1 MNKNRYPIYWI
12 SLLYSSLVFVF
23 FSTSCSKDPVR
34 EKTIEDPDT
43 TVVTI
48 NYEDGIFIIN
58 EGNYNWGNASVTFVD
73 NKTNK
78 AVQSIFRKSNGRGLG
93 DVAQSMKIIGNLG
106 YVIVNNSNNIEV
118 VSLKDFKSVKSITGL
133 FYPRYMEVIDSNKA
147 YVTNLQNSISVIDL
161 QNNSVSGS
169 IQTSTWT
176 ENQVLYEKYML
187 IASIGDFSKPSFQR
201 KAQILKIDTQ
211 TDSIVD
217 SLVTGKEPVGI
228 VIDKEKKVWILCS
241 GGYDYFEAPSL
252 LRIDPISF
260 RIEKQFT
267 FFDTKQVPSRLC
279 INHAMDTLYFLKG
292 GVFQMPISAA
302 GLPVQPLIP
311 SNERRLY
318 GLEIHPVTGNI
329 FVSDAK
335 DYVQNGT
342 ACQYNVNGTLI
353 RQYIAGRI
361 PGTFSFTKPAT
372 GK

>member
-1 MNKNRYPIYWI
+1 VNKNRYPNYWI
-12 SLLYSSLVFVF
+12 SLLYFSLF
-23 FSTSCSKDPVR
+23 FIFCSTSCSKDPVR

-43 TVVTI
+43 TVVTA
-48 NYEDGIFIIN
+48 NYDDGIFIIN
-58 EGNYNWGNASVTFVD
+58 EGNYNWGNASVTYLD
-73 NKTNK
+73 NQTNK
-78 AVQSIFRKSNGRGLG
+78 AVQSVFRKSNGRGLG

-147 YVTNLQNSISVIDL
+147 YVTNLLNYISVIDL
-161 QNNSVSGS
+161 QNNSVTGS
-169 IQTSTWT
+169 LKTSTWT
-176 ENQVLYEKYML
+176 ENLVLYEKHML
-187 IASIGDFSKPSFQR
+187 VTSVGDFSKPSSQR
-201 KAQILKIDTQ
+201 KAQIFKIDIQ

-217 SLVTGKEPVGI
+217 SLATGKEPVGI

-241 GGYDYFEAPSL
+241 GGYDYFEAASL

-260 RIEKQFT
+260 RIEKVFT

-279 INHAMDTLYFLKG
+279 INHTMDTLYFLKG
-292 GVFQMPISAA
+292 DVFQMPISAA
-302 GLPVQPLIP
+302 GTPGQPLIP
-311 SNERRLY
+311 SEGRRFY

-342 ACQYNVNGTLI
+342 AYQYDAKGTLI
-353 RQYIAGRI
+353 RQYISGRI
-361 PGTFSFTKPAT
+361 PGTFCFTKVSDR
-372 GK
+372 